1 MRAIGAA
8 DKTWTLDEATCN
20 SKRRGMEP
28 RHGIFKSQEQQRS
41 AETGA
46 VNDSLKIGVRP
57 ATSERATQALSFSA
71 SEVRDQKGLAV
82 PRLRHSTTHL
92 GLTEKKT
99 SCTPRIARGV
109 LICCPLTHR
118 GIGAEV
124 HSPEVAGKK
133 APTKS
138 CSALPMNSQPK
149 ARGRKRPRPPV

>member
-1 MRAIGAA
+1 MGAIGAA
-8 DKTWTLDEATCN
+8 HKIWTLDEATCN

-28 RHGIFKSQEQQRS
+28 RHGISKSQEQQRT

-57 ATSERATQALSFSA
+57 AIASERATQALSFSA
-71 SEVRDQKGLAV
+71 SEVRDQTGLTV
-82 PRLRHSTTHL
+82 SRLRHSKNHL

-109 LICCPLTHR
+109 SIYCPLTHR

-124 HSPEVAGKK
+124 HPPEVAGKK

-138 CSALPMNSQPK
+138 CSVLPTLST
-149 ARGRKRPRPPV
+149 ASC

>member
-1 MRAIGAA
+1 
-8 DKTWTLDEATCN
+8 
-20 SKRRGMEP
+20 MES
-28 RHGIFKSQEQQRS
+28 RSQEQQRS

-57 ATSERATQALSFSA
+57 ASSERATQALSFSA
-71 SEVRDQKGLAV
+71 SEVRDQKGLTV

-99 SCTPRIARGV
+99 SC
-109 LICCPLTHR
+109 
-118 GIGAEV
+118 IGAEV

-138 CSALPMNSQPK
+138 CSVLPIDSQLL
-149 ARGRKRPRPPV
+149 

>member
-1 MRAIGAA
+1 MRQLVTAKDAE
-8 DKTWTLDEATCN
+8 WNLD
-20 SKRRGMEP
+20 MES
-28 RHGIFKSQEQQRS
+28 KSQEQQRS

-57 ATSERATQALSFSA
+57 ASSERATQALSFSA
-71 SEVRDQKGLAV
+71 SEVRDQKGLTV

-99 SCTPRIARGV
+99 SCTPRIACGV
-109 LICCPLTHR
+109 SIYCPLTHR

-138 CSALPMNSQPK
+138 CSVLPIDSQLL
-149 ARGRKRPRPPV
+149 